1 MKTVSGK
8 GKVSS
13 MIDPEKVTRAVQ
25 GILAD
30 AGKLKEQVDGFL
42 EEQKDVLGEAL
53 RTAKSAYE
61 NSRVIRAGVVGA
73 TGYAGAELTRLLLG
87 HPNVEIAGLSSVTF
101 AGKRM
106 SEIYPALYGLCDMTL
121 TGEDEVIEK
130 SDVVFASL
138 PHGLSEKLAEKCLAH
153 GAALIDL
160 GADFRLKDE
169 ETYRQWY
176 GLSYQNP
183 ALHEK
188 SAYCIPELHR
198 ERIRDGKVKIVANPG
213 CYVTCAT
220 LALAPLLKAG
230 AVRPDSIII
239 DAKSGVTGAGRGL
252 TQTTHFPDC
261 NESFAPYKVAAHRHT
276 PEIEQNL
283 SELAGKALRVSFT
296 PHLLPL
302 NRGII
307 ATCYASLSGETEDL
321 CGIYQDF
328 YRQERFVRVLP
339 QGRTANL
346 KYTAYSN
353 YCDISVHPDLRSGRV
368 IVVSALDNMGKG
380 AAGQAVQNMNL
391 LFGLPEE
398 SGLLSAPPAV

>member
-1 MKTVSGK
+1 
-8 GKVSS
+8 
-13 MIDPEKVTRAVQ
+13 MIDPEKVTKAVQ

-30 AGKLKEQVDGFL
+30 AGKLKEQAEGFL

-61 NSRVIRAGVVGA
+61 EASRRVIRAGVIGA

-87 HPNVEIAGLSSVTF
+87 HPNVALAGLSSVTF
-101 AGKRM
+101 AGKRI

-160 GADFRLKDE
+160 GADFRLKDGE
-169 ETYRQWY
+169 AYRQWY
-176 GLSYQNP
+176 GLFYQNP
-183 ALHEK
+183 ALHAQ

-198 ERIRDGKVKIVANPG
+198 ERIQGGKVKIVANPG

-220 LALAPLLKAG
+220 LALAPFLKAG
-230 AVRPDSIII
+230 AIRTDGIII

-283 SELAGKALRVSFT
+283 TELAGEEIRVSFT

-302 NRGII
+302 NRGIV
-307 ATCYASLSGETEDL
+307 ATCYASLAKGAEPDSLPGL
-321 CGIYQDF
+321 CRDF
-328 YRQERFVRVLP
+328 YREERFVRVLP

-353 YCDISVHPDLRSGRV
+353 YCDISVHPDPRSGRV
-368 IVVSALDNMGKG
+368 IIVSALDNMGKG